1 MKRKAIILCT
11 AISAL
16 LVAITAVIRVLMMSE
31 EDFDYD
37 CLDVE

>member
-1 MKRKAIILCT
+1 MKRKTIVLFT

-31 EDFDYD
+31 KDFDYD
-37 CLDVE
+37 YLDE